1 VKIEQ
6 GLVVLETGEVYRQQ
20 KFGPSTVNRGAILFG
35 CEWDGGRFERG
46 LFMGGMF
53 RSGEFAGGFFYGG
66 LFLNATWLG
75 GVWEGGFDRNGLFHA
90 RSDSPDKR

>member
-1 VKIEQ
+1 VKNDQDTI
-6 GLVVLETGEVYRQQ
+6 VLECGEVYRQQ
-20 KFGPSTVNRGAILFG
+20 RFGPNTVNRGAILFG

-66 LFLNATWLG
+66 CFLDARWLG
-75 GVWEGGFDRNGLFHA
+75 GIWEGGFDRSGTFHP
-90 RSDSPDKR
+90 RNDSPDKR

>member
-1 VKIEQ
+1 MKHEQ
-6 GLVVLETGEVYRQQ
+6 GTVVLETGEVYRQQ
-20 KFGPSTVNRGAILFG
+20 KFGANTVNRGAVLFG
-35 CEWDGGRFERG
+35 CEWDGGRFEHG

-66 LFLNATWLG
+66 CFLDAKWLG
-75 GVWEGGFDRNGLFHA
+75 GVWEGGFDRSGLFHP